1 MISWCHLGAPYLSIP
16 HRCLTYLFQIVLQ
29 GRVWTTF
36 LFPMSPTDADN
47 GRAISRWALNEQA
60 NAIIVA
66 FIETPED
73 VALAIAYARENHLP
87 IAMIRGGGHDIA
99 GASSTDSLVTD
110 LSSHLL

>member
-1 MISWCHLGAPYLSIP
+1 M
-16 HRCLTYLFQIVLQ
+16 FKLQ
-29 GRVWTTF
+29 GRVWATF
-36 LFPMSPTDADN
+36 LHPVSPTASDADN
-47 GRAISRWALNEQA
+47 GQAITPWALNEQA

-66 FIETPED
+66 FIETPEE